1 MNSTLRQ
8 IRELKAKVIP
18 RRKVVVGFLLDD
30 GLVQV
35 GGDRIPEWE
44 FFERFP
50 ETEYEHVIVSWLKP
64 DPAKI

>member
-18 RRKVVVGFLLDD
+18 RRKVVVGFSLDD
-30 GLVQV
+30 GIIQV
-35 GGDRIPEWE
+35 GGECISETV

-64 DPAKI
+64 DPVKI